1 MLDLAVVPTPF
12 EDEDL
17 LGFLARCASANA
29 LTAAELVKAFR
40 SASQTDTRSW
50 ICEAGHPFIWGNQF
64 AEVLHPSTRPAR
76 PWSYRN
82 RKFCPRCM
90 IETGYWRASW
100 CLTLATCCP
109 RHRIWFQERCGRC
122 GATLSIEA
130 MRCFRCDVCGKL
142 FVDADLA
149 VQLAGREALWI
160 AQQLALRVARPSER
174 SDHITND
181 LTLSEFHELAL
192 RIGVRG
198 TIANTN
204 KPLKLKDA
212 GALTVAKPI
221 AEGAGKALMNWP
233 HGFEYLLDAIREQRR
248 NASSWKLREAIGPI
262 YKDIYHYLKD
272 PRFDFVRTAFE
283 SYIRDHWEAPL
294 ACRNRNIGLQLV
306 RNHTWVPVREAAKR
320 TGVEPALLRRMA
332 KGREIPTRE
341 QTHRSGRCT
350 RVVNLAM
357 VRNYADRMQQA
368 MTAEQTAVH
377 LGISRKRVR
386 QLLEAGLLAVLGG
399 PPGAGQRWWIDP
411 ASLDRCAHSG
421 RQMATEPKKSI
432 SVTQFAKCGISSA
445 ESFVRL
451 IGAIQTGELSIWMP
465 PGSEQ
470 EMGRWRLNKDDLVK
484 WRPVAETVGASRL
497 SVGDVA
503 LQLGVKQEVAYALVR
518 AQLLSA
524 TPESAG
530 RRIAQWVE
538 VHALSEFREQYILG
552 TELAAL
558 TRTSPKQVAQ
568 RLMARDI
575 QPIAGPRSARAFCRQ
590 YVWQRTPG
598 VLSAAAAEA

>member
-1 MLDLAVVPTPF
+1 M
-12 EDEDL
+12 
-17 LGFLARCASANA
+17 
-29 LTAAELVKAFR
+29 
-40 SASQTDTRSW
+40 
-50 ICEAGHPFIWGNQF
+50 
-64 AEVLHPSTRPAR
+64 
-76 PWSYRN
+76 
-82 RKFCPRCM
+82 
-90 IETGYWRASW
+90 
-100 CLTLATCCP
+100 
-109 RHRIWFQERCGRC
+109 
-122 GATLSIEA
+122 
-130 MRCFRCDVCGKL
+130 
-142 FVDADLA
+142 
-149 VQLAGREALWI
+149 
-160 AQQLALRVARPSER
+160 
-174 SDHITND
+174 
-181 LTLSEFHELAL
+181 SEFHELAL
-192 RIGVRG
+192 RVGVRG
-198 TIANTN
+198 TIVNTN
-204 KPLKLKDA
+204 KPLKLKAA
-212 GALTVAKPI
+212 GALTVAAPI

-233 HGFEYLLDAIREQRR
+233 YGFEEMLDVLRERR
-248 NASSWKLREAIGPI
+248 PNASNWKLREAVGPI
-262 YKDIYHYLKD
+262 YKDIYHYLRD

-320 TGVEPALLRRMA
+320 SGVEPALLRRMA

-432 SVTQFAKCGISSA
+432 SVTQFAKCGIASA

-451 IGAIQTGELSIWMP
+451 IGAIQTGELSIWVP

-590 YVWQRTPG
+590 YVWQRTLG